1 MLKLLPLLASL
12 APSYAGGAMP
22 SVEEVRSLEAAA
34 FLRDAAAV
42 GLPEATTLF
51 QVRKASRFREALAS
65 GRLSTGPI
73 AHTKYG
79 DVVGVSSGNVS
90 QWLGVPF
97 AAPPVGGLRW
107 RAPQPP
113 APWAAPRDATWFGP
127 TCPQTEANT
136 WAIFTGTSEDC
147 LNLNVY
153 APAAPPPAGG
163 YPVMLFFC
171 TLTLRL
177 VASDLASGQ
186 DA

>member
-1 MLKLLPLLASL
+1 
-12 APSYAGGAMP
+12 MP